1 MTRDDA
7 QPPEGTAR
15 EAGLAAQAGRQPRAR
30 MQLSLLSELG
40 NLEYDRVLFFSDAV
54 IAIAITLLVVDIR
67 VPDLPASL
75 IHAGDV
81 LRTSGSRIFGF
92 ALSFAVIGMFWMGH
106 HSVFRHIRALDR
118 TLISLNL
125 LFLAT
130 VAFLPF
136 PTALLSAASTQQA
149 PATIFYAACVAAAGL
164 AELAIWLYAI
174 KTAGLVADSVTP
186 LMRRYYAV
194 RMARTPLVFGLSI
207 PVAAVA
213 PGVAP
218 YLWILTAVAGVV
230 IRRVMLRHGTDDP
243 DT

>member
-1 MTRDDA
+1 MATDDV
-7 QPPEGTAR
+7 QPPGGA
-15 EAGLAAQAGRQPRAR
+15 AGGAAHAGRKARAR
-30 MQLSLLSELG
+30 TQLSLLSESG

-54 IAIAITLLVVDIR
+54 MAIAITLLVVDIR
-67 VPDLPASL
+67 VPGLPASL

-81 LRTSGSRIFGF
+81 LRNSGTRIFGF

-118 TLISLNL
+118 TLIWLNL

-149 PATIFYAACVAAAGL
+149 PATVFYAACVAAAGL
-164 AELAIWLYAI
+164 AELVIWLYAI

-186 LMRRYYAV
+186 RMRRYFAA
-194 RMARTPLVFGLSI
+194 RMTRTPVVFGLSI
-207 PVAAVA
+207 PVAIVA

-218 YLWILTAVAGVV
+218 YLWILTAVVGVV
-230 IRRVMLRHGTDDP
+230 LRRVMLKDEPDEP